1 MPIKLST
8 TTGILAQI
16 FFFFNTTLH
25 KDAKRHGAWAL
36 DTTSVSQEYPKTKQI
51 MGTTKN
57 PWGKRQETDEDL
69 KQKQKVKLSG
79 KSVQE

>member
-25 KDAKRHGAWAL
+25 KDAMRHGALAS

-51 MGTTKN
+51 AGTIKN
-57 PWGKRQETDEDL
+57 PRSELQETDEDL
-69 KQKQKVKLSG
+69 
-79 KSVQE
+79 